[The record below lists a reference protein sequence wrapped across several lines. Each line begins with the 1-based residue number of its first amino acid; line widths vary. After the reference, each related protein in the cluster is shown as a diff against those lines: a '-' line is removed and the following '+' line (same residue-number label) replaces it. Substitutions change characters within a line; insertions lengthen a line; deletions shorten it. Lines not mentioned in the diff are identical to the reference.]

1 MKIDIICPIFYV
13 HLESF
18 KIFIDTWYRNIPI
31 DNLIIGIGKENK
43 ELEDFLFEFNNG
55 KKFNLCILDQT
66 KRKTLGYCLREL
78 INEVKTEY
86 FVYLH
91 SDVEILL
98 NWFDRMWESRVK
110 GILES
115 LKDPSFGA
123 EALLQARKQRAYSGA
138 QLILKKCVEN
148 LNWNDDYVYCNE
160 DIIIKNH
167 IINREFNYVKT
178 PIYHKHYRL
187 LSKRSQPRD
196 IILEWQFKGVLKY
209 CEPSHILINYIKGI
223 LITLKEQYGREFILK
238 ECIEK
243 LNIKWL
249 DFLS

>member
-1 MKIDIICPIFYV
+1 MVKIDVICPIYHV
-13 HLESF
+13 HLDSF

-31 DNLIIGIGKENK
+31 NKLIIGIGKENA
-43 ELEDFLFEFNNG
+43 ELHW
-55 KKFNLCILDQT
+55 ILSRYPKVIIINQT
-66 KRKTLGYCLREL
+66 KHKTLGYCIQEL
-78 INEVKTEY
+78 INHVDTEY

-98 NWFDRMWESRVK
+98 NWFDRMWESKVR

-123 EALLQARKQRAYSGA
+123 EALIQARKQRAYSGA
-138 QLILKKCVEN
+138 QLILKKCIEN

-167 IINREFNYVKT
+167 IINRGFTYVKT
-178 PIYHKHYRL
+178 PIYHKHYRM
-187 LSKRSQPRD
+187 LSKRTQPRD

-209 CEPSHILINYIKGI
+209 CKPSHILMNYIKGI
-223 LITLKEQYGREFILK
+223 LITLKKQYGREFILN
-238 ECIEK
+238 EWIEK
-243 LNIKWL
+243 LNLKWL
-249 DFLS
+249 DFLT